1 MGHFVGF
8 ALALLVAAWPAAGKE
23 VPVDVELVFAV
34 DISGSIDMEEAQLQ
48 REGYLSAFTD
58 PDVVRT
64 IKTGFLGRIAASYV
78 EWAGRYQMIV
88 ADWTLIEDEA
98 SARAF
103 ARKIAR
109 APIMTEMWTSI
120 SGAVNFA
127 MPMFEKNGYSG
138 TRRIIDISGDGPNN
152 VGEFVPKA
160 RDRAIGAGFIING
173 LPIMNDRPSRYGWP
187 AYKQLD
193 VYYVNCVIGGP
204 GAFIVIADGFQD
216 FARAIR
222 KKMILEIAGHRPPPR
237 WGPPPRWRIVP
248 ATWEEK
254 PTCDM
259 GEKRREWLL
268 DEDPP
273 LNQ

>member
-34 DISGSIDMEEAQLQ
+34 DVSGSIDMEEAQLQ

-64 IKTGFLGRIAASYV
+64 IKSGFLGRIAASYV

-109 APIMTEMWTSI
+109 APIMTEMWMSI

-173 LPIMNDRPSRYGWP
+173 LPIMNDRP
-187 AYKQLD
+187 AAT
-193 VYYVNCVIGGP
+193 GGRP
-204 GAFIVIADGFQD
+204 TSSSTSTTSIA
-216 FARAIR
+216 
-222 KKMILEIAGHRPPPR
+222 
-237 WGPPPRWRIVP
+237 
-248 ATWEEK
+248 
-254 PTCDM
+254 
-259 GEKRREWLL
+259 
-268 DEDPP
+268 
-273 LNQ
+273 